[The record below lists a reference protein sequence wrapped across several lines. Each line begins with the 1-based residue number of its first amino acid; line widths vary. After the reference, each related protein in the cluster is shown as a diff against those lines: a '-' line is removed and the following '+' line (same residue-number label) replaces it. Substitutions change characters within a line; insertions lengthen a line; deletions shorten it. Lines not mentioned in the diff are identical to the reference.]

1 MRLIGTSV
9 IVVGAGLAGLTA
21 AARLT
26 EEGFKVTVVDAR
38 SRVGGRVLTLHDAFA
53 ENQHAEAGGDF
64 IDEGQSEIIDLVK
77 RHGLTLRRV
86 LRRGFSFVRQKGVD
100 QLQGRPI
107 SGSTAWNRIARMA
120 KPLSRRY
127 RLEGQGWNNTFAR
140 KLARRSVREWLDSV
154 KAGEDVQA
162 VVRSLRGFFL
172 ADPEDLSLLVLVEQL
187 ALEAPGRQAMYRID
201 GGSDR

>member
-1 MRLIGTSV
+1 MRLTGTSV

-77 RHGLTLRRV
+77 RHGLKLHRV
-86 LRRGFSFVRQKGVD
+86 LLQGFSVVRHGVD

-107 SGSTAWNRIARMA
+107 SGSTAWNRIAGMA
-120 KPLSRRY
+120 KPLLRRY

-140 KLARRSVREWLDSV
+140 KLAGRSVQEWLDSV
-154 KAGEDVQA
+154 KAGEDVQ
-162 VVRSLRGFFL
+162 
-172 ADPEDLSLLVLVEQL
+172 
-187 ALEAPGRQAMYRID
+187 
-201 GGSDR
+201 